1 MRGMEKNKKECM
13 IKISVDTTEL
23 DRAIEKTKQLV
34 MLMEKQK
41 RLKQRRWREQLL
53 LRLLLGK
60 KRDLFTVM
68 KIKGKVYGV
77 SIQPYIS
84 PEDAFKEAVNSGVFT
99 ADNLKVGD

>member
-1 MRGMEKNKKECM
+1 MEKNKKECM

-34 MLMEKQK
+34 MLME
-41 RLKQRRWREQLL
+41 LKQRRWREQLL

>member
-1 MRGMEKNKKECM
+1 MHDQDFSGYHGTGSCYRKDEAACYADG
-13 IKISVDTTEL
+13 
-23 DRAIEKTKQLV
+23 KTKEV
-34 MLMEKQK
+34 EAEKVE
-41 RLKQRRWREQLL
+41 RAVIT
-53 LRLLLGK
+53 RLLLGK

>member
-1 MRGMEKNKKECM
+1 MEKNKKECM

-41 RLKQRRWREQLL
+41 KLKQRRWREQLL
-53 LRLLLGK
+53 LRLLL
-60 KRDLFTVM
+60 
-68 KIKGKVYGV
+68 GKVYGV

>member
-41 RLKQRRWREQLL
+41 KLKQRRWREQLL

-60 KRDLFTVM
+60 KRDLFM
-68 KIKGKVYGV
+68 
-77 SIQPYIS
+77 
-84 PEDAFKEAVNSGVFT
+84 
-99 ADNLKVGD
+99 L